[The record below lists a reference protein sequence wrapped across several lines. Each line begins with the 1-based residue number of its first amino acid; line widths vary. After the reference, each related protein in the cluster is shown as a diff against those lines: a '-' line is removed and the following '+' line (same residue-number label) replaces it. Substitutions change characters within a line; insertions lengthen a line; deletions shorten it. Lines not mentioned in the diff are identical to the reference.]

1 MTSVQSAVVI
11 PVKAFSAAKARLA
24 PAVSPTDRERL
35 VRSMAA
41 AVIGAAAPLPVL
53 VVCDDPEVSTWAQDH
68 GAEVAWTPGLG
79 LDGAVAAGVAHL
91 AAAGYQRAVVAH
103 ADLPLATGLA
113 HVAGESGVVLVPDRR
128 CDGTNVISVPTTAGF
143 VFSYGPGSFHRHQ
156 NEAQRLGLAVTT
168 IDDLNLAWDVD
179 TPDDLVL
186 PSGMAVSEHL
196 SLM

>member
-1 MTSVQSAVVI
+1 MKFVQSAVVI

-24 PAVSPTDRERL
+24 PAVSPADRERL
-35 VRSMAA
+35 VRSMAT

-53 VVCDDPEVSTWAQDH
+53 VVCDDAEVRTWARSQ

-91 AAAGYQRAVVAH
+91 ATAGYERAVVAH
-103 ADLPLATGLA
+103 ADLPLATALA
-113 HVAGESGVVLVPDRR
+113 HVAGDSGVVLVPDRR

-143 VFSYGPGSFHRHQ
+143 AFSYGPGSFHRHRA
-156 NEAQRLGLAVTT
+156 EARRLGLDVTT

-186 PSGMAVSEHL
+186 PSGVAVSEHL